1 MKRIAAAIA
10 FSGIALFFSLTCST
24 GAGTDYPVSIAC
36 VKEMAYIPE
45 VDGWE
50 QCAPAGFAADSQ
62 KAAAQWDTLCGWV
75 RKQCTPATIRGLSC
89 WAKKQMADYIRTPS
103 LKGLAF
109 TPIRCR
115 QDQKKLVLQAIVD
128 SLPVHDRSVTRYL
141 KLYLLYDTG
150 ESAIT
155 QVTITIRGELSE

>member
-1 MKRIAAAIA
+1 
-10 FSGIALFFSLTCST
+10 
-24 GAGTDYPVSIAC
+24 
-36 VKEMAYIPE
+36 MAYIPE

-50 QCAPAGFAADSQ
+50 QCTLTDFAADSQ

-75 RKQCTPATIRGLSC
+75 RKQYTPATIRGLSC
-89 WAKKQMADYIRTPS
+89 WAKKQMAVYKRTPS
-103 LKGLAF
+103 LKGLTF

-115 QDQKKLVLQAIVD
+115 RDQKKLVLQAVVD

-150 ESAIT
+150 ESTIIK
-155 QVTITIRGELSE
+155 VTITIRGELLE